1 MRDDDPVIGTGGTSR
16 PADVADVRTTNLTVV
31 LQHVRRHAPCSRSEI
46 AGATG
51 LTKATVSSLVA
62 ELIDRRL
69 VHETGTG
76 GTRLGRPATALEAV
90 GGQHV
95 AAGLLV
101 SGDQLTVV
109 AVDLAG
115 TTLLSWRRAYGGP
128 ATPGGRPADE
138 VAALVRKVVTALRR
152 RGKTLRAVSAAAP
165 GVPDPQGTIRFPGH
179 LGWPDLP
186 LGDLLRQTLRRRP
199 VDILVDSE
207 AALTALA
214 EQRRSAA
221 PAGDMVCL
229 VGGVTIEA
237 GIVAGGRVVRGAHGL
252 AGRIGHLTLD
262 PAGPACGCGRR
273 GCLEAYAGLPALIR
287 AALPDT
293 RADDVTGDL
302 LPDLQRLA
310 ALAEAGDPAC
320 RGALAEAGRRLGQAA
335 AVLAEVLDPATVIL
349 GGRFGPLGPWLTPAA
364 EAEAHART
372 RGGTVAPP
380 RIVASGLDP
389 EAAAAGGAE
398 EMLDRMAP
406 EFIEG
411 RR

>member
-1 MRDDDPVIGTGGTSR
+1 MRDDDPVI
-16 PADVADVRTTNLTVV
+16 RTTNLTVV
-31 LQHVRRHAPCSRSEI
+31 LQHVRRHAPCSRAEI

-76 GTRLGRPATALEAV
+76 GTRLGRPATALAAV
-90 GGQHV
+90 GAQHV

-115 TTLLSWRRAYGGP
+115 TTLLTWRRAYGGP
-128 ATPGGRPADE
+128 AASDGRATADI
-138 VAALVRKVVTALRR
+138 AALVTKVVTALRR
-152 RGKTLRAVSAAAP
+152 RGRTLRAVSAAAP
-165 GVPDPQGTIRFPGH
+165 GVPDPQGTVRFPAH

-186 LGDLLRQTLRRRP
+186 LGDVLRRALRRRA
-199 VDILVDSE
+199 VDIVVDSE
-207 AALTALA
+207 AAVTALA
-214 EQRRSAA
+214 EQRRSAV

-252 AGRIGHLTLD
+252 AGGIGHLTLD

-287 AALPDT
+287 TALPDT

-320 RGALAEAGRRLGQAA
+320 RDALAGAGRRLGQAA
-335 AVLAEVLDPATVIL
+335 AVLAEVLDPAVVVL
-349 GGRFGPLGPWLTPAA
+349 GGRFGPLGPWLVPAA
-364 EAEAHART
+364 EAEAQART
-372 RGGTVAPP
+372 RGTAARP
-380 RIVASGLDP
+380 RIVASGLEP

-406 EFIEG
+406 QFIEG

>member
-1 MRDDDPVIGTGGTSR
+1 MMSPVIGTGGS
-16 PADVADVRTTNLTVV
+16 ADVADVRATNLTVV

-76 GTRLGRPATALEAV
+76 GSRLGRPATALEAV
-90 GGQHV
+90 GAEHV

-101 SGDQLTVV
+101 SADQLTVV

-115 TTLLSWRRAYGGP
+115 ATLLSWRRAYGGP
-128 ATPGGRPADE
+128 AAPGDRAATE
-138 VAALVRKVVTALRR
+138 IAALMAKVVTALRR
-152 RGKTLRAVSAAAP
+152 RGRTLRAVSAAAP
-165 GVPDPQGTIRFPGH
+165 GAPDAEGTVRFPAH

-186 LGDLLRQTLRRRP
+186 LRAVLRRALRRHG
-199 VDILVDSE
+199 VDIAVDSE

-214 EQRRSAA
+214 EQRGATA
-221 PAGDMVCL
+221 PADMVCL

-252 AGRIGHLTLD
+252 AGRIGHLPLD
-262 PAGPACGCGRR
+262 AAGPACPCGRR
-273 GCLEAYAGLPALIR
+273 GCLEAYAGLPALIH

-293 RADDVTGDL
+293 RADDPGGDL

-320 RGALAEAGRRLGQAA
+320 REALAAAGRRLGQAA
-335 AVLAEVLDPATVIL
+335 AVLAGVLDPAAVVL
-349 GGRFGPLGPWLTPAA
+349 AGRFAPLGPWLVPAA
-364 EAEAHART
+364 EAELHART
-372 RGGTVAPP
+372 AGGARP

-406 EFIEG
+406 QFIEG